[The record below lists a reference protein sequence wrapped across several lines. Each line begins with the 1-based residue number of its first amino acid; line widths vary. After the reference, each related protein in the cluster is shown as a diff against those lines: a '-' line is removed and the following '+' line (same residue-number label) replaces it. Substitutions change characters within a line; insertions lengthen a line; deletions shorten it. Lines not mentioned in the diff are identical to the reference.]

1 MKLVFII
8 LGMLLLS
15 SNTLTAADTS
25 IVSKWTDISAWQ
37 SVRIKSE
44 QKAPLLW
51 VSHEHVKFFLEGRVN
66 FDWTA
71 TLGMIAG
78 KTFQKKETFW
88 ITPKAG
94 LLVGA
99 SKDAYNGTTLEVNFG
114 GSKKS
119 FSYFTMNQLAVSFQ
133 KKNPPFVYQFVNLQ
147 YRLHK
152 YVAISAGYQ
161 IYEETRKGAIP
172 SIDIGPQIAF
182 NFKGFYLKTWYTGDP
197 ISRLQKV
204 TFGLGYGF

>member
-1 MKLVFII
+1 MKRVITI
-8 LGMLLLS
+8 LGMLFVLN
-15 SNTLTAADTS
+15 NTLAAADSS

-37 SVRIKSE
+37 AIRIKSE

-51 VSHEHVKFFLEGRVN
+51 VSHEHKKFFIEARVN

-71 TLGMIAG
+71 TLGFIAG

-94 LLVGA
+94 ILVGA
-99 SKDAYNGTTLEVNFG
+99 SKDAYNGTTLEANLG
-114 GSKKS
+114 GTKKK
-119 FSYFTMNQLAVSFQ
+119 FSYFAMSQLAVSFQ

-152 YVAISAGYQ
+152 CFAVSAGYQ
-161 IYEETRKGAIP
+161 IYQELVKGSKP
-172 SIDIGPQIAF
+172 SIDIGPQVAF
-182 NFKGFYLKTWYTGDP
+182 AFKGFYLKTWYTGDP
-197 ISRLQKV
+197 ISKLQKV

>member
-1 MKLVFII
+1 MKKIITI
-8 LGMLLLS
+8 LGMLFVLNS
-15 SNTLTAADTS
+15 TLAADTS
-25 IVSKWTDISAWQ
+25 IVSQWTDISARQ
-37 SVRIKSE
+37 SIRIKAE
-44 QKAPLLW
+44 QRAPLLW
-51 VSHEHVKFFLEGRVN
+51 ASHEHKKFFLETRVN

-71 TLGMIAG
+71 TLGFIAG

-94 LLVGA
+94 VLVGA
-99 SKDAYNGTTLEVNFG
+99 SKDAYNGTTLEANLG
-114 GSKKS
+114 GAKKK
-119 FSYFTMNQLAVSFQ
+119 FSYFLMNQLAVSFQ

-152 YVAISAGYQ
+152 CFAVSAGYRL
-161 IYEETRKGAIP
+161 YEETRKGAIP

-182 NFKGFYLKTWYTGDP
+182 MLRGFYLKIWYTGDP
-197 ISRLQKV
+197 ISKLQKV